1 MAKPPPKRHATAGT
15 RKGHGTGYGGRAK
28 GAGSDAPMQPPFEPG
43 NTSAAGPHD
52 NTTGAEQRAEM
63 LAIITE
69 IAKDKNQP
77 GMARISAADKWL
89 DRYEGKPLARN
100 LNINT
105 DDLADLD
112 DDALAARRAGL
123 ERALRADVGGTE
135 APPDPQG
142 RAGLVH

>member
-1 MAKPPPKRHATAGT
+1 MTKPPIKRLATSGT
-15 RKGHGTGYGGRAK
+15 RKGNGAGYGGPAK
-28 GAGSDAPMQPPFEPG
+28 GPGADAPMQPPFEAG
-43 NTSAAGPHD
+43 NQTAAGPHD

-69 IAKDKNQP
+69 VAKDRSQP

-105 DDLADLD
+105 DELADLD
-112 DDALAARRAGL
+112 DDALAARRADL
-123 ERALRADVGGTE
+123 ERALRAGVGGTE
-135 APPDPQG
+135 TPPDPQG